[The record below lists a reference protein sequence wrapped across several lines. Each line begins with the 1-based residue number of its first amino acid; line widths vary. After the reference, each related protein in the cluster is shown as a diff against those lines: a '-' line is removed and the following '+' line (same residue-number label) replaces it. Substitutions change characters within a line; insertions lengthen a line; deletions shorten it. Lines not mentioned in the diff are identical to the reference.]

1 MPRRQCDSALFV
13 KFSRRSILNEAKSYG
28 LVHLDNN
35 NNVHEKIEG
44 ANRPIHDNVDY
55 LHIEIPGD
63 RENIVERPVTCC
75 DPKVLTGDAK
85 PSLGCRA
92 RKGLDDKPMLE
103 ECDVHRFFD
112 EFTAFKEGQEDQQEG
127 TDLKGWSGIDPA
139 SVEELAF
146 FKVYTVEQLAAMN
159 DSNVGRYLAL
169 RTRARDY
176 LEASTK
182 TAADVNARA
191 RQDAVEKALEN
202 ERAERKKLEVQ
213 LNELTAQLAAQ
224 DQGNDPKSRKG
235 AAK

>member
-28 LVHLDNN
+28 HTWLDNEN
-35 NNVHEKIEG
+35 RPHEVIRG
-44 ANRPIHDNVDY
+44 AGRPIHDNVDY
-55 LHIEIPGD
+55 IHIEIPGD
-63 RENIVERPVTCC
+63 RENVVERPVTCC
-75 DPKVLTGDAK
+75 DPKVLAGDSR

-159 DSNVGRYLAL
+159 DSLVGRYLAL

-182 TAADVNARA
+182 TAADVNARTQ
-191 RQDAVEKALEN
+191 RDAVERALEN
-202 ERAERKKLEVQ
+202 ERAERRKLEAQ

-224 DQGNDPKSRKG
+224 KKGETKSQKG
-235 AAK
+235 AAT